1 MGGVV
6 TAQGVDER
14 AVADKPVL
22 VYMAGEMHE
31 LVDHVGHGRRAN
43 KKPTDICGHHEPEQ
57 TDTGDRYQD
66 KDHQCIRRKKRDPP
80 IGLVSKAQFSNDPT
94 RHRSLRG
101 ISFAPQRSWVLGP
114 SDPRWCRIMFVGTR
128 LYPPIGLVSKA
139 HFLIGKEPVMIQRMA
154 IVNGAESLPLTRFV
168 HDIAMQVPLEDVAA
182 HADHRDRQPLPPL
195 DIL

>member
-31 LVDHVGHGRRAN
+31 LVDHVGHGRRAD
-43 KKPTDICGHHEPEQ
+43 KKPTDICGQHEPEQ

-66 KDHQCIRRKKRDPP
+66 KDHQCIRRKKRD
-80 IGLVSKAQFSNDPT
+80 
-94 RHRSLRG
+94 
-101 ISFAPQRSWVLGP
+101 
-114 SDPRWCRIMFVGTR
+114 
-128 LYPPIGLVSKA
+128 PPIGLVSKA